1 MQRMFVILLIALGLL
16 VLAAAAWTLQGVR
29 WAVTGSRHRRPRTAT
44 A

>member
-16 VLAAAAWTLQGVR
+16 VLAAAAWTVQGVR
-29 WAVTGSRHRRPRTAT
+29 WALTGSRHRRPRAAT

>member
-29 WAVTGSRHRRPRTAT
+29 WAVTGSRRRRPRAAT